1 MAIIRK
7 IKARKKSDEESYSVT
22 VTVGNDKTGAVSTVD
37 LKIPTVKGQPVP
49 NPKTM
54 TLTYSGMD
62 GSDKV
67 YSYDYLGF
75 SDDAVGYS
83 YNMTATMKSAKG
95 TQVGSSST
103 ESVTVEAATEEMA
116 S

>member
-7 IKARKKSDEESYSVT
+7 IKARKQSSGGNYSAV
-22 VTVGNDKTGAVSTVD
+22 VTVGNDNKGEVSTVD
-37 LKIPTVKGQPVP
+37 LKIPTVNNQPVP
-49 NPKTM
+49 NPTTM
-54 TLTYSGMD
+54 TLTFSGMD

-67 YSYDYLGF
+67 YSYGNLTF

-83 YNMTATMKSAKG
+83 YNMTAIMKSAKG
-95 TQVGSSST
+95 TQVGSPST